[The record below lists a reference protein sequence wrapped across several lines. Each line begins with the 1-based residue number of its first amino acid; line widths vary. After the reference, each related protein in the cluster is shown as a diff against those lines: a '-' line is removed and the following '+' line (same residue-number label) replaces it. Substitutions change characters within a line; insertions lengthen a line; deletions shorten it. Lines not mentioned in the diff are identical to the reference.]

1 VACFQTKE
9 VATNYTNFHEFNL
22 DKMDIFFKKDVYNIV
37 GACMAVHSY
46 LGHGFLEVVYKDA
59 TEIEFSACRI
69 NFERE
74 KKFDI
79 NYKGVILLH
88 KFHADFFV
96 MDKIIVEIKATKE
109 GISNEYITQTLNYQK
124 ISGCKLGL
132 IINFGKSSLEYKR
145 LIL

>member
-1 VACFQTKE
+1 MENILYKKE
-9 VATNYTNFHEFNL
+9 VY
-22 DKMDIFFKKDVYNIV
+22 DIV
-37 GACMAVHSY
+37 GACIAVHNY

-59 TEIEFSACRI
+59 AEIEFNDCQM

-79 NYKGVILLH
+79 NYKGITLPH

-96 MDKIIVEIKATKE
+96 VNKIIVEIKATKE
-109 GISNEYITQTLNYQK
+109 GISNEYLTQTLNYLK

-132 IINFGKSSLEYKR
+132 IVNFGKSSLEYKR
-145 LIL
+145 LIF

>member
-1 VACFQTKE
+1 
-9 VATNYTNFHEFNL
+9 
-22 DKMDIFFKKDVYNIV
+22 MDILYKIEVYDIV
-37 GACMAVHSY
+37 GACMAVHNY

-59 TEIEFSACRI
+59 AEVEFSDCLM

-79 NYKGVILLH
+79 NYKGFILPH

-96 MDKIIVEIKATKE
+96 VGKIILEIKATKE
-109 GISNEYITQTLNYQK
+109 GISNEYITQTLNYLK
-124 ISGCKLGL
+124 ISRCKMGL
-132 IINFGKSSLEYKR
+132 IVNFGKSSLEYKR

>member
-1 VACFQTKE
+1 ME
-9 VATNYTNFHEFNL
+9 N
-22 DKMDIFFKKDVYNIV
+22 IFFKKEGYDIV
-37 GACMAVHSY
+37 GASMAVHNYS
-46 LGHGFLEVVYKDA
+46 GHGFLEVVYKDA
-59 TEIEFSACRI
+59 AEVEFSACQI

-74 KKFDI
+74 KKFAI

-109 GISNEYITQTLNYQK
+109 GISNEYITQTLNYLK
-124 ISGCKLGL
+124 ISRCKLGL
-132 IINFGKSSLEYKR
+132 IVNFGKSSLEYKR

>member
-1 VACFQTKE
+1 
-9 VATNYTNFHEFNL
+9 
-22 DKMDIFFKKDVYNIV
+22 MDIFYKKEVYDIV
-37 GACMAVHSY
+37 GACMDGHNY

-59 TEIEFSACRI
+59 AEIEFTDCRI

-79 NYKGVILLH
+79 NYKGVILCH

-96 MDKIIVEIKATKE
+96 MDKIILEIKATKD
-109 GISNEYITQTLNYQK
+109 GISNEYITQTLNYLK

-132 IINFGKSSLEYKR
+132 IVNFGKSSLEYKR